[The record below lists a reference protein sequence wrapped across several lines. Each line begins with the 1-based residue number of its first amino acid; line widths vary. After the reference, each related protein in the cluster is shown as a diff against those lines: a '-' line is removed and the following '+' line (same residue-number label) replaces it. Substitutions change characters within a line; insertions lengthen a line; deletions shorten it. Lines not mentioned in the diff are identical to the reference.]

1 VNLLVGLLLALVSAC
16 AFGTSG
22 ALAKGLLVAGWAPG
36 AAVAWRVSVGALALL
51 VPAALAMRGRWGA
64 LRTGWRSVLL
74 FGLVAVAGCQL
85 AYFLAVERL
94 TVAVALLLEYSGV
107 LLVVL
112 WHWLR
117 HGRRPRPLTLAGT
130 ALALGGL
137 ALVLDVFGSVRVDPL
152 GVMWGLIAA
161 AGLATYFVVSEDDSS
176 GVPPLALATGGLA
189 VGALALLAAGA
200 LGLLDLTWVRT
211 EVELAGAVVPWWA
224 TVLALGLF
232 AASFAYATGIAG
244 VRRLGSKLASFVG
257 LSEVLFAVAW
267 AWLLLGE
274 APAPVQLVGGV
285 LVMAGVFV
293 VRLDEEPRRAEAPA
307 APARLGSAPGD

>member
-1 VNLLVGLLLALVSAC
+1 MHLLLGLLLALLSAS

-22 ALAKGLLVAGWAPG
+22 ALAKGLLAAGWSPG
-36 AAVAWRVSVGALALL
+36 AAVAWRVAVGALALL
-51 VPAALAMRGRWGA
+51 VPALLSLRGRW
-64 LRTGWRSVLL
+64 RTLASGWRSVVL

-94 TVAVALLLEYSGV
+94 TVAVALLLEYCGV

-117 HGRRPRPLTLAGT
+117 RGRRPRPLTLGGT

-137 ALVLDVFGSVRVDPL
+137 GLVLDVLGPVRVDPL

-161 AGLATYFVVSEDDSS
+161 AGLAKYFVVSEDDSA
-176 GVPPLALATGGLA
+176 GVPPLALATGGLL
-189 VGALALLAAGA
+189 VGTLALLAAGA
-200 LGLLDLTWVRT
+200 AGLVDLTWVST
-211 EVELAGAVVPWWA
+211 EVGLAGLVVPWWVA
-224 TVLALGLF
+224 VAALGVF
-232 AASFAYATGIAG
+232 AAAFAYATGIAS

-257 LSEVLFAVAW
+257 LSEVLFAVVW

-285 LVMAGVFV
+285 LVLAGVFV
-293 VRLDEEPRRAEAPA
+293 VRLDEDPSPAGSRAPVD
-307 APARLGSAPGD
+307 RLGTQPGD

>member
-1 VNLLVGLLLALVSAC
+1 MRLLTGLLIALVSAC

-22 ALAKGLLVAGWAPG
+22 ALAKGLLAAGWSPG
-36 AAVAWRVSVGALALL
+36 AAVTWRVGLGALALL
-51 VPAALAMRGRWGA
+51 VPAALAMRGRWRT
-64 LRTGWRSVLL
+64 LRVGWRSVLL

-85 AYFLAVERL
+85 TYFLAVERL
-94 TVAVALLLEYSGV
+94 SVAVALLLEYCGV

-117 HGRRPRPLTLAGT
+117 RGRRPRPLTIAGA
-130 ALALGGL
+130 ALAVAGL
-137 ALVLDVFGSVRVDPL
+137 ALVLDVFGAVTVDPL

-176 GVPPLALATGGLA
+176 GMPPLALATGGLA
-189 VGALALLAAGA
+189 VGAVALLLASAVGVIDA
-200 LGLLDLTWVRT
+200 TWVAT
-211 EVELAGAVVPWWA
+211 DVQLAGAVVPWWVP
-224 TVLALGLF
+224 VLALSLF
-232 AASFAYATGIAG
+232 AAAFAYATGIAG

-274 APAPVQLVGGV
+274 VPAPVQLVGGV
-285 LVMAGVFV
+285 LVLAGVLV
-293 VRLDEEPRRAEAPA
+293 VRLDEEPALATAVPAPETA
-307 APARLGSAPGD
+307 ALGSGD

>member
-1 VNLLVGLLLALVSAC
+1 PVNLLVGLLLALVSAC

-285 LVMAGVFV
+285 LVMAGVF
-293 VRLDEEPRRAEAPA
+293 
-307 APARLGSAPGD
+307 